1 MSQGWICRNCGE
13 ANSEGFTVCTRC
25 GEVPDLPE
33 RGIVRRLVT
42 KSYALDMTLAAL
54 ATMLLSVALLVLGT
68 WISSKT
74 DFVVAIFIAYGIAVL
89 ASVIASVL
97 LRKTYRGVMLGVI
110 IGACL
115 LLNPVS
121 ACFAVIGVASAIG
134 A

>member
-1 MSQGWICRNCGE
+1 MSQGWICKNCGE
-13 ANSEGFTVCTRC
+13 ANSEGFTVCMRC
-25 GEVPDLPE
+25 GEVPDLPQA
-33 RGIVRRLVT
+33 GMVRKLVT

-54 ATMLLSVALLVLGT
+54 ATVILSLAALLLGT
-68 WISSKT
+68 WISNKV
-74 DFVVAIFIAYGIAVL
+74 DNVAVIFIAYGVAIL
-89 ASVIASVL
+89 ASVVASVS